1 MMDDQYKQDLI
12 NELRAAVEIINSR
25 DGIACFSNPEKLT
38 ISIYEKKRPFCLLGD
53 LCFLRKGITDLIETE
68 ETKHWSLSLH
78 FDDWIRIKPGNLAKQ
93 ILAEFRHKN
102 L

>member
-1 MMDDQYKQDLI
+1 MDDQYKQDLI

-25 DGIACFSNPEKLT
+25 DAIACFGNPEKLT
-38 ISIYEKKRPFCLLGD
+38 IKIYKKKDAALLGD
-53 LCFLRKGITDLIETE
+53 LCFLRKGISDLIETE

-78 FDDWIRIKPGNLAKQ
+78 FDNWIRIKPGNLAKQ
-93 ILAEFRHKN
+93 ILGEFRHKN